1 MLISIYLNKSL
12 INIFIYVIFK
22 FIFYLALT
30 NLFSSFLP
38 SLYLISISKIFT
50 FLLYKIKYKIQ
61 SIEENDNILRRFGNQ
76 EQLLNNDSRN
86 NNMHN
91 DANLD
96 ERTYN
101 RRKKMLSWAMI
112 FCISVLELIFYALF
126 NKILDDDTNKRGY
139 FYLMNNKLFFLLV
152 LSFLY
157 IVFLNKYNN
166 KHNILAIILLIISQ
180 ITIYIINYIDFFQN
194 NLFFIYSFFLNI
206 IYSIQNF
213 FEKKLIIINDNHEKH
228 TMYIASEEGII
239 EVIIVIIL
247 TIAINWYFGSV
258 PTLPF
263 LQDYTLTAKIIFL
276 SLCILF
282 TEFVRLDTLINYNP
296 FYICFF
302 EEIIYICFWIY
313 NSLDK
318 ELTYIIFHL
327 INIFAFFIFIEVIEL
342 NFCGLNEK
350 TERFL
355 REREFELLN
364 QMIEGVGSG
373 SSLSTGSNSGGNSVH
388 NNDNQDQ
395 NHEIILND
403 QLNIDIFDN
412 NENNFVIENYCDL
425 IDSNQ
430 QDDIKNEDYN
440 DINFGGHILED
451 DD

>member
-157 IVFLNKYNN
+157 FVFLNKYNN

-180 ITIYIINYIDFFQN
+180 ITIYIINYIDFFK
-194 NLFFIYSFFLNI
+194 I
-206 IYSIQNF
+206 IYS
-213 FEKKLIIINDNHEKH
+213 L
-228 TMYIASEEGII
+228 
-239 EVIIVIIL
+239 
-247 TIAINWYFGSV
+247 
-258 PTLPF
+258 
-263 LQDYTLTAKIIFL
+263 YTVSF
-276 SLCILF
+276 
-282 TEFVRLDTLINYNP
+282 
-296 FYICFF
+296 
-302 EEIIYICFWIY
+302 
-313 NSLDK
+313 
-318 ELTYIIFHL
+318 
-327 INIFAFFIFIEVIEL
+327 
-342 NFCGLNEK
+342 
-350 TERFL
+350 
-355 REREFELLN
+355 
-364 QMIEGVGSG
+364 
-373 SSLSTGSNSGGNSVH
+373 
-388 NNDNQDQ
+388 
-395 NHEIILND
+395 
-403 QLNIDIFDN
+403 
-412 NENNFVIENYCDL
+412 
-425 IDSNQ
+425 
-430 QDDIKNEDYN
+430 
-440 DINFGGHILED
+440 
-451 DD
+451 